1 MKICDGNR
9 INRHEEIVYDESAC
23 PLCEA
28 VDKIATL
35 ESENEVL
42 EEEIEHA
49 KKCFNCEK
57 RFSCGEYY
65 HCKKLKKFNKGGV
78 K

>member
-28 VDKIATL
+28 VDKIDTL
-35 ESENEVL
+35 ERANEEL
-42 EEEIEHA
+42 EEEIE
-49 KKCFNCEK
+49 N
-57 RFSCGEYY
+57 
-65 HCKKLKKFNKGGV
+65 LK
-78 K
+78 